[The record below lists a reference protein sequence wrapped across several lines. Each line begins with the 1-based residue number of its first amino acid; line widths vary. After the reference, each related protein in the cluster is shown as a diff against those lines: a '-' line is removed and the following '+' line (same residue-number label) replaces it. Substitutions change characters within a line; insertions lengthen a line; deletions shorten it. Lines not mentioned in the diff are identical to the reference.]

1 MLIVSLLTIITLYA
15 NFVNRENKN
24 LNSFEF
30 RFFMNYEICFCNVSY
45 KLVVYIP
52 APPPLE

>member
-15 NFVNRENKN
+15 NFVNRQNKN